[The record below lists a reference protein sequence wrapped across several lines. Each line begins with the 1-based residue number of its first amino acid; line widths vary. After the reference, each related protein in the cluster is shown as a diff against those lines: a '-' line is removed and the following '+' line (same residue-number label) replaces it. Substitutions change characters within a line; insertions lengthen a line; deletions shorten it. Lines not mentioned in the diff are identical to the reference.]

1 MFDIRV
7 WRWALILISAA
18 IPAYSQGNPTGT
30 ISGGVTDP
38 DNLAMAGVH
47 VTVAS
52 PVLQGVRHAV
62 TSRNGDYIVPFL
74 PPGEYRVKFETD
86 GFSVTEMA
94 VSLKMADTQPLNVRL
109 ALNTV
114 ATKLTVTEASELATT
129 LTIAS
134 TVRASSIENIP
145 LGRTMEAAT
154 LLSPAATDNGPG
166 GNTMISGALSYD
178 NLYMVNGVDVNENQR
193 QQPRTLY
200 IEDAIQETKVSSG
213 NISAEYGRFQGGVI
227 NMITKSG
234 GNDFHGSF
242 RTTFSNDAWRAL
254 TPYPGDQNL
263 DKTVPAFELT
273 FGGPVIKDK
282 LWFFGAGRFQ
292 TNSAN
297 NTAPYTGFNY
307 TKDVKD
313 RRGEGKA
320 TYSFNPKN
328 TARVSYLRKTTVNTN
343 DSFSTIMDAAS
354 LYNDSIE
361 ESLLA
366 VNYTSVWK
374 SNLFFESQYS
384 VRKMDTNGVGS
395 SFMDPLKG
403 TPIWDRSRGQ
413 ARFNAPTYCAV
424 CPDAVNLMNNR
435 DAYGKLNYFLSTGNW
450 GSHNIVGGFDVFK
463 EMRKNNQN
471 SSASSFRVQATGT
484 IIEGQN
490 IYPIFRT
497 GTTTYVEWLPVF
509 TPTVGNDL
517 RTYSTFINDAWRMNK
532 RLSLNLGV
540 RYDKNSTRD
549 QGGSTI
555 GNAATLSPRM
565 GAAFDIKG
573 DSKWV
578 ANFGFARYV
587 GMFVTQVADAASAA
601 GRQASY
607 SFFYAGPDVNTGA
620 KGPYLNAQ
628 DALKILFDWF
638 NANGGTTR
646 TPRSQPAIPGVNT
659 TVDPGIKSASTTE
672 TTGGMARDLAG
683 KGSLRVDYVYRR
695 YGGIYGDFVNMSTG
709 VVKDPRSGQIF
720 NLDVVKNTDAVRRG
734 YKGLSTQAT
743 YRPLRKLLVSGNWM
757 LAYSRGN
764 VEAEDFTNIVVR
776 ASADQ
781 YPEYR
786 QPGWNSPTGYLN
798 GDQRHKVRVWASYD
812 LPVKQEAGSL
822 ILGLMQRYDSGRPYD
837 YTMAVDS
844 RPYVT
849 NPGYLIPPSSV
860 TYYLSGRG
868 TYRFN
873 GAWRTD
879 GSVSWS
885 RRVPIPKVANAQIFA
900 RAVMNNVFNNLRTTG
915 FNTTVLGRT
924 NDTTLS
930 AFNPYTTTPVEGV
943 NWRKGPAFGQPV
955 SPGSFQSPREFN
967 FSVGLRF

>member
-1 MFDIRV
+1 MLGSVALRS
-7 WRWALILISAA
+7 ALIFITFA
-18 IPAYSQGNPTGT
+18 IPAFSQGNPTGT
-30 ISGGVTDP
+30 ISGHVTDP
-38 DNLAMAGVH
+38 GGLSMPDARVR
-47 VTVAS
+47 VSST
-52 PVLQGVRHAV
+52 VLQGQRNAV
-62 TSRNGDYIVPFL
+62 TSANGDYILPFL
-74 PPGEYRVKFETD
+74 PPGEYTVKFERD
-86 GFSVTEMA
+86 GFAAMEMSI
-94 VSLKMADTQPLNVRL
+94 SLKMADTQPLNVQL
-109 ALNTV
+109 ALTTV
-114 ATKLTVTEASELATT
+114 ATKLTVTEASDLATT
-129 LTIAS
+129 LTVAS
-134 TVRASSIENIP
+134 TIRASSIENIP

-154 LLSPAATDNGPG
+154 LLSPAAIDNGPG

-242 RTTFSNDAWRAL
+242 RTTLTNDAWRAL
-254 TPYPGDQNL
+254 TPYPGDRNL
-263 DKTVPAFELT
+263 ETVVPAYEMT
-273 FGGPVIKDK
+273 FGGPILKDK

-292 TNSAN
+292 TNSTN
-297 NTAPYTGFNY
+297 NTTPYTGFNY

-313 RRGEGKA
+313 RRSEGKV

-328 TARVSYLRKTTVNTN
+328 TARLSYLRKTTANNN

-354 LYNDSIE
+354 LYNDSID
-361 ESLLA
+361 ESLFA
-366 VNYTSVWK
+366 VNYTSVLK
-374 SNLFFESQYS
+374 SNLFFEGQYS
-384 VRKMDTNGVGS
+384 ARKMDTNGVGS
-395 SFMDPLKG
+395 SFMDVLKG
-403 TPIWDRSRGQ
+403 TPIWDRSRSQ

-424 CPDAVNLMNNR
+424 CPDAVNLMNNW
-435 DAYGKLNYFLSTGNW
+435 DAYGKLNYFLSTSSW

-471 SSASSFRVQATGT
+471 SSASSFRVQATGS
-484 IIEGQN
+484 IIDGQN

-517 RTYSTFINDAWRMNK
+517 RTYSAFINDAWRMNR
-532 RLSLNLGV
+532 RLNLNLGL
-540 RYDKNSTRD
+540 RYDKNSTSD
-549 QGGSTI
+549 QGGATV
-555 GNAATLSPRM
+555 GDAATLSPRL

-607 SFFYAGPDVNTGA
+607 SFYYAGPDVNTAA
-620 KGPYLNAQ
+620 KGPYLNSQ
-628 DALKILFDWF
+628 DSLKILFDWF
-638 NANGGTTR
+638 NSNGGTTR
-646 TPRSQPAIPGVNT
+646 TPRSQPTIPGVNT
-659 TVDPGIKSASTTE
+659 AVAPGIKSASTNE
-672 TTGGMARDLAG
+672 TTAGVARDLAG
-683 KGSLRVDYVYRR
+683 KGSLRIDYVYRR
-695 YGGIYGDFVNMSTG
+695 FGGIYGDFVNMSTG
-709 VVKDPRSGQIF
+709 VVKDPRSGQQF
-720 NLDVVKNTDAVRRG
+720 NLDVVNNTDRVKRD

-743 YRPLRKLLVSGNWM
+743 YRPMRNLLISGNWM
-757 LAYSRGN
+757 LAWSRGN

-776 ASADQ
+776 ASPDQ

-786 QPGWNSPTGYLN
+786 QLGWNSPAGYLN

-822 ILGLMQRYDSGRPYD
+822 ILGMMQRYDSGRPYD
-837 YTMAVDS
+837 YSMAIDS

-849 NPGYLIPPSSV
+849 NPGYLIPPSTV
-860 TYYLSGRG
+860 TYFISDRG
-868 TYRFN
+868 AYRFD
-873 GAWRTD
+873 GSWRTD
-879 GSVSWS
+879 ASISWN
-885 RRVPIPKVANAQIFA
+885 RRLPIPKLPNAQIFA
-900 RAVMNNVFNNLRTTG
+900 RAVMNNVFNNLRVTS
-915 FNTTVLGRT
+915 FNTTTLGRT
-924 NDTTLS
+924 NDTTLA
-930 AFNPYTTTPVEGV
+930 AFNPFTTTPVEGV
-943 NWRKGPAFGQPV
+943 NYKKGPSFGQPV
-955 SPGSFQSPREFN
+955 SPSSYQSPRDFN